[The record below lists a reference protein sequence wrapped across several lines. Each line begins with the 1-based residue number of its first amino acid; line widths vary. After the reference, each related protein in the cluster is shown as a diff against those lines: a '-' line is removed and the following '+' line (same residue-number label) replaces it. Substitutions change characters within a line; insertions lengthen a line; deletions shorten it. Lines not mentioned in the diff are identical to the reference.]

1 MANGHKP
8 KAYPIDSFN
17 IGTYNKGVWLYINAL
32 WPVHSIHLIYVI
44 IYIAECAHYFIVQI
58 RRMSSMFTAAQMAQQ
73 VPATPVWDFGGTWS
87 SELAGVRF
95 VVHSHSTVGIDNS
108 IPVKILDMEVGTK
121 SNGFLN
127 EDWLAKANAH
137 YGPLGPVSLSI
148 INIAD
153 KNVAMFIGNLR
164 FAFSFSLKQIK

>member
-1 MANGHKP
+1 
-8 KAYPIDSFN
+8 
-17 IGTYNKGVWLYINAL
+17 
-32 WPVHSIHLIYVI
+32 
-44 IYIAECAHYFIVQI
+44 
-58 RRMSSMFTAAQMAQQ
+58 MFTAAQVEQQ
-73 VPATPVWDFGGTWS
+73 VPPTSDWDFGGTWS

-127 EDWLAKANAH
+127 KGWLAKANAH
-137 YGPLGPVSLSI
+137 YAPLGPVSLSV
-148 INIAD
+148 INNVD

-164 FAFSFSLKQIK
+164 LWICFSLKQIK